1 MGVTAILLAAGRG
14 ERFGGDKTQLV
25 VRGRPLWRYAY
36 DTFRSIPEITEIGI
50 VTHPD
55 RVDAFRDM
63 AQDADFVVAGGS
75 TRGESARRGV
85 EASTQELVLL
95 HDAARPFVSAEVIG
109 RVIEGLQTADAVA
122 ACIPVVDTI
131 KQVVGLD
138 VATLDR
144 SRLVAMQTPQGSRR
158 NLLLKAYDEVSQEFT
173 DEMALLEQIG
183 IRPHLVAGDP
193 ANFKVTTPDDLLR
206 TAGFLGAP
214 ETRTGLGYDIHPF
227 ADDDRPMMLGGVRF
241 DGPGLSGHS
250 DADVL
255 LHAVTDSILG
265 AVGLGDIGLHFPNTD
280 PRWRGEASS
289 VFLSHAAQLVREAGW
304 EIVHLDATVIAE
316 QPKIMIKANAI
327 RESIANSVGIS
338 ADRVSVKATT
348 NEKLG
353 ALGRS
358 EGIAAFAVATVRQM
372 P

>member
-14 ERFGGDKTQLV
+14 ERFGADKTQVIL
-25 VRGRPLWRYAY
+25 RGRPLWRYAY
-36 DTFRSIPEITEIGI
+36 DTFRSMPEITEIGI
-50 VTHPD
+50 VAHAD
-55 RVDAFRDM
+55 HVDVFRELAD
-63 AQDADFVVAGGS
+63 DADFVVAGGT

-85 EASTQELVLL
+85 EAATQETLL
-95 HDAARPFVSAEVIG
+95 IHDAARPFVSAAVIQ
-109 RVIEGLQTADAVA
+109 RVIEGLETADAVA
-122 ACIPVVDTI
+122 AYVPVVDTI
-131 KQVVGLD
+131 KQVVGED

-144 SRLVAMQTPQGSRR
+144 TRLVAMQTPQGTKR
-158 NLLLKAYDEVSQEFT
+158 NLLLRAYDEVSQEFT

-183 IRPHLVAGDP
+183 VRPYLVAGDP

-206 TAGFLGAP
+206 AAGFLGAP

-227 ADDDRPMMLGGVRF
+227 ATDDRPMMLGGVRF
-241 DGPGLSGHS
+241 DGPGLDGHS

-265 AVGLGDIGLHFPNTD
+265 AVSLGDIGQHFPNTD
-280 PRWRGEASS
+280 PQWRGAAST
-289 VFLSHAAQLVREAGW
+289 VFLHHAARLVREAGW
-304 EIVHLDATVIAE
+304 EILHLDATVIAE
-316 QPKIMIKANAI
+316 QPKIMSKAREI
-327 RESIANSVGIS
+327 REAIAASVGLA

-358 EGIAAFAVATVRQM
+358 EGIAAFAVATVRQT